1 MQLRTCLLTA
11 AALTTAVTF
20 GVAAQQTSNQDA
32 WQAGGERPPGI
43 QQGHASER
51 RRRLGRPL

>member
-11 AALTTAVTF
+11 VALTTAVTF

-32 WQAGGERPPGI
+32 WQAGASVTPGI

-51 RRRLGRPL
+51 RRRFGRPL